1 MNHTFNFWNLRSVID
16 DCRRDFLKV
25 YSEGKGREEAMGR
38 VKDLQTILDVS
49 EPLMR
54 ECSQLSLQDRRSYCI

>member
-1 MNHTFNFWNLRSVID
+1 MPRASVNRTFDFPKLRSVID

-38 VKDLQTILDVS
+38 VKDMQTFLDVS
-49 EPLMR
+49 ELLMR
-54 ECSQLSLQDRRSYCI
+54 ECAQLYF